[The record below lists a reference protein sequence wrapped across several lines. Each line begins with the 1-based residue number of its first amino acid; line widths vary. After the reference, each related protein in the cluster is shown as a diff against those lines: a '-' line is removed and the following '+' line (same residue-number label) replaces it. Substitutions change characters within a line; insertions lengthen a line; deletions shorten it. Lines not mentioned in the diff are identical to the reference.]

1 MALSKEEMKR
11 LHDSGKMPSWAY
23 YAQNGE
29 SAQYNYAEQKKA
41 FKEKFVPQIFIDKK
55 QAETALKETV
65 EKAVDELLKGLT
77 LD

>member
-1 MALSKEEMKR
+1 MLSKKQIEY
-11 LHDSGKMPSWAY
+11 LHNSGKMPSWAY

-29 SAQYNYAEQKKA
+29 SAQHNYVEQKKA

-55 QAETALKETV
+55 QAETALKDTLESV
-65 EKAVDELLKGLT
+65 LKELLNGLK

>member
-29 SAQYNYAEQKKA
+29 SAQHNYNEQKKA
-41 FKEKFVPQIFIDKK
+41 FKDKIFPQISIDKE
-55 QAETALKETV
+55 QAETALK
-65 EKAVDELLKGLT
+65 KAVE
-77 LD
+77 